1 MSKIKILVTYP
12 SKHKIIKNDFCEPIQ
27 IGKKFTN
34 IHLSDVLS
42 DDSGEN
48 ISVLYP
54 YYSEITAMYWAW
66 KNFSKIGT
74 DEYIGFMHY
83 NKHFI
88 LNECFTNNETLDNN
102 LYGFSCYTIKKID
115 NDYYNNIGLDK
126 KNITLLMNKYDVL
139 CIKKGSLKVF
149 NFDDIETEFFQK
161 IKSLSF
167 SEFSQIISDLFPDY
181 KVNLSKI
188 GKMNVRYFH
197 NMFIMNKELFFD
209 YSNFLFSI
217 LDVVY
222 SKIFDEN
229 SKEECRGIFSYLS
242 EVLFTIYI
250 LNQQKTKNI
259 SVKEVYSTHIIRSFY
274 DEDIYPIWA
283 TNKTVIS
290 CGCSDLYAPYL
301 GVYLQS
307 ICDKSKQKNKYDIV
321 VLENDI
327 SEQNKEKLLQI
338 TSAYKN
344 ISLRFYNVD
353 SLFAGIDLPISDA
366 CFAKQ
371 CYYRLALGKLFIHY
385 DKAIFTDIDIV
396 VNEDINNLFNI
407 NIGDYPIAAC
417 EEILWTKENRKGK
430 IQLGKDIDQYVTQE
444 VKCSDKYYNTGVI
457 IVNISKF
464 NEIASFEKL
473 LSIAL
478 DNKFINQE
486 QCCLNQVFDGK
497 FYTLPSIYNF
507 EIYEG
512 IYNQNNISYKE
523 YMKYIDKAVIY
534 HHLTIKKAWFLP
546 GIPKANIW
554 WNYAKSTPFYEEI
567 IYKMIYFWVSKFN
580 DYHNE
585 VPALRNEFIKIHFPN
600 INSHFSKN
608 ERDMKLLFVMNHL
621 FSFQLKKYYY
631 CFKKAFAFGQ
641 KHQKYQQKYDIVK
654 NLIKDAK
661 RYKKSLFK
669 V

>member
-34 IHLSDVLS
+34 IHLSDILS
-42 DDSGEN
+42 DDFGEN
-48 ISVLYP
+48 ISALYP

-74 DEYIGFMHY
+74 DKYIGFMHY

-126 KNITLLMNKYDVL
+126 KNITSLMDKYDVL

-188 GKMNVRYFH
+188 GKMNVRYFN

-353 SLFAGIDLPISDA
+353 SLFAGVDLPISYA

-497 FYTLPSIYNF
+497 FYTLPYIYNF

-608 ERDMKLLFVMNHL
+608 ERDMKLLFVMNHMCR
-621 FSFQLKKYYY
+621 FKLKRFYYRL
-631 CFKKAFAFGQ
+631 KKAFSFGDRYR
-641 KHQKYQQKYDIVK
+641 KYAQKYNNVK
-654 NLIKDAK
+654 SLIKDA
-661 RYKKSLFK
+661 RNFKKSLFK